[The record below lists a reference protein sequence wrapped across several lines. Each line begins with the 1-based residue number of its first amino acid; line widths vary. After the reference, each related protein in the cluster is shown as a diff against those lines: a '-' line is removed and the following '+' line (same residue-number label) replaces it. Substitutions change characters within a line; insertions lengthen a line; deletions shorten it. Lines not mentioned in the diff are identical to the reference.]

1 MIDKWL
7 KKLELT
13 DWTITLEPLDKEQ
26 VVCDCPPEDCY
37 FVGVKY
43 DCNTKHAVI
52 YHDRELTEEDVVHEL
67 LHVKYN
73 DWSEDQVNAETK
85 RLLAGRPGRKK
96 GGKNTVK
103 RASKIIKNYKEK
115 VKNERNKNLK

>member
-13 DWTITLEPLDKEQ
+13 EWTVILEPLDNEQ
-26 VVCDCPPEDCY
+26 VLCDCPPEDCY

-52 YHDRELTEEDVVHEL
+52 YHDRELTEEDIDMVILAIENGDYEDAINL
-67 LHVKYN
+67 LI
-73 DWSEDQVNAETK
+73 E
-85 RLLAGRPGRKK
+85 
-96 GGKNTVK
+96 
-103 RASKIIKNYKEK
+103 IKE
-115 VKNERNKNLK
+115 ENKL